1 MTKKFTAIIILANMI
16 MALMALFLYLSS
28 QLVLF
33 ELNAPPDNPVTVAGF
48 NILTIYLQP
57 PQVGSG
63 VILPIV
69 WGMPNYPIYAF
80 AAFLLVNASFII
92 LLLKNKEI
100 RVN

>member
-1 MTKKFTAIIILANMI
+1 M
-16 MALMALFLYLSS
+16 LYLSS

-33 ELNAPPDNPVTVAGF
+33 DLNAPPQNPITVAGF

-80 AAFLLVNASFII
+80 TIFLAVNACFII
-92 LLLKNKEI
+92 LLLRAKET
-100 RVN
+100 NFAKQS

>member
-1 MTKKFTAIIILANMI
+1 MTKRFAAVIIIANMV
-16 MALMALFLYLSS
+16 MGFLLYLSS

-33 ELNAPPDNPVTVAGF
+33 NLNAPPQNPVTVAGF
-48 NILTIYLQP
+48 NIFTIYLQP

-80 AAFLLVNASFII
+80 ATFLVVNAVFMV
-92 LLLKNKEI
+92 LLLRGEETK
-100 RVN
+100 